1 MWVSHRNTTDVMMI
15 LKSKKMIKRI
25 LTLIIYI
32 YIKKK
37 KKKKWGG
44 GGGGVEQRGR
54 YVLKISTCP
63 LQKVTTKSA
72 LKVRTKPLYSG
83 PFHYSS

>member
-1 MWVSHRNTTDVMMI
+1 MCVSHVNTTDVMMI

-37 KKKKWGG
+37 KKKGRGEVWNR
-44 GGGGVEQRGR
+44 GV
-54 YVLKISTCP
+54 VMSLKS
-63 LQKVTTKSA
+63 VHA
-72 LKVRTKPLYSG
+72 LYKK
-83 PFHYSS
+83 